1 MKRWHHVTWKS
12 ALGLIAAL
20 ILVLAAAAGVFRAL
34 APLVPSYRAD
44 AQAWASNALGRPVQI
59 ASMGARLGL
68 LGPELTLGQV
78 TIYSHDRRYVIV
90 QARELRLGFTL
101 GAILHGQ
108 FARPSRIVLVQPQLV
123 LERETDGS
131 YAVRGLEGSLN
142 LGTQKTD
149 WRAIAAEAFAQNAAL
164 RVRDGE
170 VTLIDMRRPAAPLV
184 FGNLRLNLD
193 NSRDDHRLSGRLQLP
208 AQLGRS
214 LSFSTQ
220 VQGAGLKP
228 ETWQWQVEAEGNSL
242 NLPQWLEYWPAA
254 SGRFQSG
261 QIDVRAALSGV
272 GTRLDQAEADV
283 SARQIAPAQTV
294 SGFDLLAGSLTWT
307 RAASGWTLAG
317 RDWQLRRGADVWPAS
332 EFDLHYMQGP
342 ADSTTWSGDASFLRL
357 QDVALLST
365 WLPAD
370 FSTATTRLQK
380 LAPSGDLQA
389 VGFSAQR
396 SGQSF
401 AQWALRGQFAN
412 LGLHA
417 DGGIPG
423 FSNLSGTLD
432 ANQDGGTL
440 VLTGSNATVTFP
452 HLFRDPLTATTL
464 KADVVFHHDAQGWL
478 FTLKDL
484 SAANQDVQQASAQGT
499 LLLPANGSSPVIDL
513 QASAANADAKNKS
526 IYFPVGIMPKEV
538 VEWLDSA
545 IAGGQV
551 PSGSLVLRG
560 RLDDFPYDKNQ
571 GLFDIRFHLLH
582 GQLDYASGWP
592 ALKDLE
598 ADVEF
603 KNQGM
608 FVSVQQGTL
617 LGDQIAGAT
626 ADFADLR
633 NGLLHV
639 RGSARGGAAAVL
651 EFLRGGPLKDRFGHA
666 LDGLRAAGSA
676 DLSLNLL
683 LPVEHVENYKLDGE
697 LQLHNANLRLT
708 ALPQWPISDLRGTV
722 KITQDGV
729 SARHLQAVFLGE
741 PLSVQLSPD
750 AQQDNTRIA
759 LSGGLQAAQLAA
771 ALPAAFKPVF
781 KGATTWQLRGSVPNK
796 PAQDSA
802 GLTLALHSDLQG
814 LGVDLPPPLVKA
826 ANAPESFQAVLNLD
840 HQDLNLRLDY
850 GERLHGLF
858 RLTDADGSWRFDRG
872 DLVVGGGAPVL
883 PSDPGLM
890 LRGRLEEFSLPA
902 WKPYIAGGTSAAP
915 TSPSL
920 PTWLL
925 GADLAAA
932 QFTGFDQHIR
942 NLRLSVARAADHWQ
956 LALSSQPLAGSI
968 RWPFRPDASHPI
980 VADMQRVTLLRT
992 LPAGHSATPPPKL
1005 NPREVPPLELD
1016 VKQFRYN
1023 DIALDNL
1030 HAELEPQAEGV
1041 NLKALTVASPGLDL
1055 HASGRW
1061 TEPPQGGQQTVLNV
1075 QLHSKDIAQALRAFG
1090 FAPAITG
1097 DAGALEAELN
1107 WPGGPLTEILPVL
1120 NGKLHIKLQHGSL
1133 LELKPGAG
1141 RVFGLLSINALP
1153 RRLLL
1158 NFSDV
1163 LGKGFAYDSIEGNF
1177 TIENGDAY
1185 TSDLTVSGPAAKISM
1200 VGRTGL
1206 AKHDFDEAVVVLP
1219 SVGSTLP
1226 VIGALAGG
1234 VGVGAVVFLLSEI
1247 FKKPLSA
1254 VGETRYHL
1262 SGTWDNPKLTEVVP
1276 PKPAASKP

>member
-1 MKRWHHVTWKS
+1 MKRWHHITWKS

-20 ILVLAAAAGVFRAL
+20 ILVLAAAAGLFRAL

-44 AQAWASNALGRPVQI
+44 AQAWASKALGRPVQI

-78 TIYSHDRRYVIV
+78 AIYSHDRRYVIV
-90 QARELRLGFTL
+90 EARELRLGFTL
-101 GAILHGQ
+101 GALVHGQ
-108 FARPSRIVLVQPQLV
+108 FARPSRVILIQPQLV
-123 LERETDGS
+123 LERETDGN

-142 LGTQKTD
+142 LGAQKTD
-149 WRAIAAEAFAQNAAL
+149 WRAIAAEAFAQDAAL
-164 RVRDGE
+164 RVRDGR

-184 FGNLRLNLD
+184 FSKLQLNLD
-193 NSRDDHRLSGRLQLP
+193 NSRDDHRLSGRMQLP
-208 AQLGRS
+208 AELGRS
-214 LSFSTQ
+214 LAFSAQVQGTGLAPEGWQWQTQ
-220 VQGAGLKP
+220 VQGDA
-228 ETWQWQVEAEGNSL
+228 V
-242 NLPQWLEYWPAA
+242 NLPQWLAYWPAA

-261 QIDVRAALSGV
+261 QLDLRAALSGV
-272 GTRLDQAEADV
+272 GPRLDQAEASV
-283 SARQIAPAQTV
+283 NAHNLRPVQAA
-294 SGFDLLAGSLTWT
+294 SGLDLLAGTITWART
-307 RAASGWTLAG
+307 ASGWTLAG
-317 RDWQLRRGADVWPAS
+317 RDWQLRRGTDVWPAS
-332 EFDLHYMQGP
+332 DFDLRYAQGAA
-342 ADSTTWSGDASFLRL
+342 ADATAWSGDASFLRL
-357 QDVALLST
+357 QDVTFLST

-370 FSTATTRLQK
+370 FSTAIARLQK

-412 LGLHA
+412 LGLRA
-417 DGGIPG
+417 DGHIPG
-423 FSNLSGTLD
+423 FSGLSGTLA

-440 VLTGSNATVTFP
+440 ALTGTNATVTFP
-452 HLFRDPLTATTL
+452 HLFRGPLTATTL
-464 KADVVFHHDAQGWL
+464 KADVVFSHDSQGWL

-499 LLLPANGSSPVIDL
+499 LLLPADGGSPVIDL
-513 QASAANADAKNKS
+513 QASAANVDAKNKS
-526 IYFPVGIMPKEV
+526 VYFPVGIMPKEV
-538 VEWLDSA
+538 VDWLDGA
-545 IAGGQV
+545 IASGQV
-551 PSGSLVLRG
+551 PSASLVLRG

-571 GLFDIRFHLLH
+571 GLFAIRFHLLH

-592 ALKDLE
+592 AVRDLD

-608 FVSVQQGTL
+608 FVNVQQGTL

-626 ADFADLR
+626 ADFVDLR
-633 NGLLHV
+633 NGQLHI
-639 RGSARGGAAAVL
+639 RGSARGGAAAAL
-651 EFLRGGPLKDRFGHA
+651 EFLRSGPLKDRFGHV

-676 DLSLNLL
+676 DISLNLL
-683 LPVEHVENYKLDGE
+683 LPVEHVGNYQLDGE
-697 LQLHNANLRLT
+697 LQLRNASLTLT
-708 ALPQWPISDLRGTV
+708 ALPQWPVSDLRGMV
-722 KITQDGV
+722 KITQEGV
-729 SARHLQAVFLGE
+729 SAKHLQAVFLGE

-750 AQQDNTRIA
+750 AQRDNTRIA
-759 LSGGLQAAQLAA
+759 LRGGMRAAQLAA
-771 ALPAAFKPVF
+771 PLPAAFKPVF
-781 KGATTWQLRGSVPNK
+781 TGSTTWQLHGSLPNK
-796 PAQDSA
+796 SAQNSTGLA
-802 GLTLALHSDLQG
+802 LTLQSDLQG
-814 LGVDLPPPLVKA
+814 LGVDLPPPLAKA
-826 ANAPESFQAVLNLD
+826 ADAPESFQAVLNLD
-840 HQDLNLRLDY
+840 GRDLNLRLDY
-850 GERLHGLF
+850 GERLRGLY
-858 RLTDADGSWRFDRG
+858 RLTDTDGSWHFDRG
-872 DLVVGGGAPVL
+872 DLVVGGGEPVL
-883 PSDPGLM
+883 PSAPGLM
-890 LRGRLEEFSLPA
+890 LRGKLAEFSLPV
-902 WKPYIAGGTSAAP
+902 WKPFIAGGAAAASVAP
-915 TSPSL
+915 LL
-920 PTWLL
+920 PAWLL
-925 GADLAAA
+925 GADLAVA

-942 NLRLSVARAADHWQ
+942 NLHLSVIRATEHW
-956 LALSSQPLAGSI
+956 LLDLSSQPLAGSL

-980 VADMQRVTLLRT
+980 VADMQRVTLLRM
-992 LPAGHSATPPPKL
+992 LPAANRAPPPKL
-1005 NPREVPPLELD
+1005 NPHDVPPLELN

-1041 NLKALTVASPGLDL
+1041 SLKALTVSSSGLDL
-1055 HASGRW
+1055 QASGRW

-1075 QLHSKDIAQALRAFG
+1075 QLHSKDVAQALRAFG

-1097 DAGALEAELN
+1097 NSGALEAELN
-1107 WPGGPLTEILPVL
+1107 WPGGPLAEILPVL

-1177 TIENGDAY
+1177 TIEDGDAY

-1219 SVGSTLP
+1219 SVGATLP